1 MDIVKTAAVGIGAVL
16 LAMLFRQQKPEFSMM
31 INMACCVF
39 IFFCVIWKMKEV
51 LDYVGSLS
59 DYIKI
64 DRIYIASILKMI
76 GITYMAEFAAAIC
89 KDAGYSS
96 IAGQIQVFAKLSI
109 LVLSMPVVLTFLSTV
124 GEFL

>member
-1 MDIVKTAAVGIGAVL
+1 MDIVKTAAVGIGSVL

-31 INMACCVF
+31 INLACCVF

>member
-16 LAMLFRQQKPEFSMM
+16 LAMLFRQQKPEISMM
-31 INMACCVF
+31 INLACCVF

-96 IAGQIQVFAKLSI
+96 IAG
-109 LVLSMPVVLTFLSTV
+109 PVSYTHLTLPTKA
-124 GEFL
+124 

>member
-31 INMACCVF
+31 INLACCVF

-76 GITYMAEFAAAIC
+76 
-89 KDAGYSS
+89 
-96 IAGQIQVFAKLSI
+96 
-109 LVLSMPVVLTFLSTV
+109 
-124 GEFL
+124 